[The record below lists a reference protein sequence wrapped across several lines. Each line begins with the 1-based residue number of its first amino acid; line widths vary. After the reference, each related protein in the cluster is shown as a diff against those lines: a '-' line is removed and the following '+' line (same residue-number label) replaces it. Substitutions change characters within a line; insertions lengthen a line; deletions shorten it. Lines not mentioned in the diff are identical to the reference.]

1 MPKFARKK
9 VVAHGKYTD
18 DTTKSDWT
26 DRHNNAE
33 SVFLSAR
40 LQEISG
46 GQF

>member
-33 SVFLSAR
+33 SVFLSAAPR
-40 LQEISG
+40 NQWRRT
-46 GQF
+46 